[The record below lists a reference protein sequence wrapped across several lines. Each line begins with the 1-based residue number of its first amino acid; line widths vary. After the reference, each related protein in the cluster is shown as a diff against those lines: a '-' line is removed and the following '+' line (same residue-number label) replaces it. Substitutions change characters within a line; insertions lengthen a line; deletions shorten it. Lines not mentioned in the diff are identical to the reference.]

1 MSSSRPSVEAERY
14 RMRLLQRIVVT
25 IGQKA
30 GFTKM
35 EGAALN
41 CLVEIL
47 EQYFENLLIHTHT
60 FAEIAGRTRPN
71 LNDAAL
77 LLSHSHIS
85 IPDITPWLEQ
95 KPLPSEQAPIIPYT
109 SDEAEFFD
117 TKPED
122 LVQTLLGPNE
132 LHPNVIENP
141 DESGEG
147 AGDITTSTVIPEKH
161 FDSYKLSQQKAE
173 QSRIIEE
180 NLKNFM
186 VNISNQQGGGK
197 TTSEGSTNPREAPPV
212 PVKREPGS
220 SDLPGE
226 ADKNTTAQTRFHAA
240 NVYPIANYQRTPW
253 KRARTTPSAT
263 KLS

>member
-147 AGDITTSTVIPEKH
+147 AGDITTSTVAQSKPPGAYGSANRPPYSDYIPSNTPKFPPDHTYRHTPVIPEKH

-186 VNISNQQGGGK
+186 
-197 TTSEGSTNPREAPPV
+197 
-212 PVKREPGS
+212 
-220 SDLPGE
+220 
-226 ADKNTTAQTRFHAA
+226 
-240 NVYPIANYQRTPW
+240 
-253 KRARTTPSAT
+253 
-263 KLS
+263 